1 MGRRGVAGGQSD
13 GTWLSVDPRNALQ
26 NPEETRTYDIDLGPL
41 GWAAAISHDDGTH
54 GPVPQQVV
62 HSVDGAALSVVP
74 LGDVDR
80 NATLGVAVTADAVLV
95 RITTPSASDPAT
107 PLRQEVLVGT
117 PRG

>member
-1 MGRRGVAGGQSD
+1 M
-13 GTWLSVDPRNALQ
+13 
-26 NPEETRTYDIDLGPL
+26 
-41 GWAAAISHDDGTH
+41 
-54 GPVPQQVV
+54 
-62 HSVDGAALSVVP
+62 DGAALSVVP

-80 NATLGVAVTADAVLV
+80 NATLDVAVTADAVLV